1 MIGFMKDLS
10 NLLDFINF
18 NEVLTFIFLAFMS
31 VLITVS
37 IIKLI
42 YSVKEF
48 TEKAVIIVVEDLK
61 SHKNHRRKK

>member
-1 MIGFMKDLS
+1 MTELMKDLA

-18 NEVLTFIFLAFMS
+18 NEILIFVFLAFMS